1 MVITVTISP
10 ILAPASRVTSHYFRN
25 SRHLDGLSVSIR
37 RSAADQLGQA
47 KPSLPADIYM
57 AAGKCAT
64 GRPSCPTSLPAL
76 TGSAKP
82 IWMSCRR
89 RRRCRRCGP
98 GWRMSPVFEE
108 QETRAL
114 FTLTN
119 VFVMFG
125 GLQRWRVQPGDL
137 RPGRPDPGFPDQLA
151 YRRHGRPRGG

>member
-25 SRHLDGLSVSIR
+25 SRHLDGLSGSIR

-98 GWRMSPVFEE
+98 GWRNEPSLRGTGDPGLVHPDH
-108 QETRAL
+108 
-114 FTLTN
+114 

-125 GLQRWRVQPGDL
+125 GSKDGAFNHQVCSTRS
-137 RPGRPDPGFPDQLA
+137 FESS
-151 YRRHGRPRGG
+151 RGTSDGSAAV